1 MQGKIQKNLF
11 QDLSKINYS
20 LSRLLKNIDKPNILE
35 FGVQLG
41 SSTKYFLDLCKEKNG
56 KLYSVDIDDCSK
68 LFNSNYWKFI
78 QSRDDNFDYISG
90 KIPKKLDDCFNGPGI
105 KVFYPFFAKDKYD
118 RLVLIC
124 SKKNKCLNQFDEG
137 YGEKIK
143 FGIFDKILIY
153 LNLFFNT
160 KIFNKRII

>member
-1 MQGKIQKNLF
+1 MCLSIKSNKYDELKQTNSSSKGSNRLFGKKVSYRETNDYF
-11 QDLSKINYS
+11 RS
-20 LSRLLKNIDKPNILE
+20 LIDFTYNA
-35 FGVQLG
+35 
-41 SSTKYFLDLCKEKNG
+41 KEAG
-56 KLYSVDIDDCSK
+56 FSVYP
-68 LFNSNYWKFI
+68 FV
-78 QSRDDNFDYISG
+78 FDKDG
-90 KIPKKLDDCFNGPGI
+90 DKKIPKKLDDCFNGPEL
-105 KVFYPFFAKDKYD
+105 KFLSFFAKDKYD